1 MMILRRTIEIRASP
15 DRVWSIMRDVQR
27 WPAWTSSVTSV
38 ELLDG
43 AAFAV
48 GAQARI
54 RQPRLPPAVWE
65 VTVLDDA
72 ARTFH
77 WVSRAPGLRVTGLHR
92 VDPGA
97 GGSVATLGLEFA
109 GPLGPVWGRLSRGI
123 SERYVDIE
131 ARGLKAESEKG

>member
-1 MMILRRTIEIRASP
+1 MELTRTIEIRAAP

-27 WPAWTSSVTSV
+27 WPAWTSSITSV

-48 GAQARI
+48 GARARV
-54 RQPRLPPAVWE
+54 RQPRLPPAIWE

-72 ARTFH
+72 TRTFS
-77 WVSRAPGLRVTGLHR
+77 WVSRAPGLRVTGVHR
-92 VDPGA
+92 VDAAP
-97 GGSVATLGLEFA
+97 GGSAATLGLDFA
-109 GPLGPVWGRLSRGI
+109 GLLGSFWGRVSRGI

-131 ARGLKAESEKG
+131 ARGLKTASEGG

>member
-1 MMILRRTIEIRASP
+1 MELMRTIEIRAAP

-43 AAFAV
+43 ATFAV
-48 GAQARI
+48 GARARV
-54 RQPRLPPAVWE
+54 RQPRLPPAIWE

-72 ARTFH
+72 ARTFS
-77 WVSRAPGLRVTGLHR
+77 WVSRAPGLRVTGIHR
-92 VDPGA
+92 VAPA
-97 GGSVATLGLEFA
+97 PGGSVATLGLEFA
-109 GPLGPVWGRLSRGI
+109 GALGAFWGRLSRGI

-131 ARGLKAESEKG
+131 ARGLKAASEGG